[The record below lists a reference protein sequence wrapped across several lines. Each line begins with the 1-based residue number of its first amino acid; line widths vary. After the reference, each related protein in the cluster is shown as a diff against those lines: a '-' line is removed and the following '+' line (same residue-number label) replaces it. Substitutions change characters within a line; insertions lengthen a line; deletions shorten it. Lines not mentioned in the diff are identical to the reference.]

1 MQRNIFRL
9 LNIIFIETDPRRDSE
24 IFSGFALIL
33 DTTNYLV
40 AVIAPCGI
48 KTKLCEK
55 VSISEISEVSLKFMA

>member
-9 LNIIFIETDPRRDSE
+9 LNIIFIETDTRRDSE

-48 KTKLCEK
+48 NTKLCEK
-55 VSISEISEVSLKFMA
+55 VSISEVSEVSLKFMA